1 MDYIN
6 KEENQNAK
14 ETESP
19 LRLVFGDATLG
30 VCGNAG
36 NFHYIFSYVTGGLES
51 LAVMGWSGFTA
62 HRALHF
68 GVRLP
73 IMTGGADFI

>member
-6 KEENQNAK
+6 KEENQNEK

-36 NFHYIFSYVTGGLES
+36 NFHYIFSYVTCGLES
-51 LAVMGWSGFTA
+51 LAVNG
-62 HRALHF
+62 L
-68 GVRLP
+68 
-73 IMTGGADFI
+73 

>member
-6 KEENQNAK
+6 KEENQNEK

-36 NFHYIFSYVTGGLES
+36 NFHYIFSYC
-51 LAVMGWSGFTA
+51 AIW
-62 HRALHF
+62 HRKNQCKL
-68 GVRLP
+68 L
-73 IMTGGADFI
+73 